1 MGPYPSGVINERSVK
16 TTLNV
21 GNYHCSTNNFSF
33 NPVKCVVVYL
43 LRKLGLFKASK
54 YFICTWIA
62 TTLKAKKKRQQKK
75 EKTSPLPPPQKK
87 NTHSGKIGIQNVFIL
102 YIQQTHR
109 CVEGAVVYINVDM
122 PKQTYAWC

>member
-43 LRKLGLFKASK
+43 LGKLGLFKASK
-54 YFICTWIA
+54 FFICTWIA
-62 TTLKAKKKRQQKK
+62 TTLKAKKKKDNKKK
-75 EKTSPLPPPQKK
+75 EKTSPLPPPKK

>member
-21 GNYHCSTNNFSF
+21 GNYHCSTNNFAF
-33 NPVKCVVVYL
+33 DPVKCVVVYL
-43 LRKLGLFKASK
+43 LRKLGLFNASK
-54 YFICTWIA
+54 YFICTWIV
-62 TTLKAKKKRQQKK
+62 TTLKAKKKDKKRK
-75 EKTSPLPPPQKK
+75 EKTSPPPPQTK

>member
-1 MGPYPSGVINERSVK
+1 MYMNCYNPQGKKKK
-16 TTLNV
+16 TT
-21 GNYHCSTNNFSF
+21 
-33 NPVKCVVVYL
+33 
-43 LRKLGLFKASK
+43 
-54 YFICTWIA
+54 
-62 TTLKAKKKRQQKK
+62 KKRKDL
-75 EKTSPLPPPQKK
+75 TPPPPPKK